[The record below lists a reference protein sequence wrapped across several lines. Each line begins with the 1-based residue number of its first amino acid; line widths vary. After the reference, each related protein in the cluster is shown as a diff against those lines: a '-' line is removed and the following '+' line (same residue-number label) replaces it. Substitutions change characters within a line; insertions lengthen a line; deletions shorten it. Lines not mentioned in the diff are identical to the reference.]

1 MNYTKLMEAG
11 KKQRKNW
18 VQQWVVL
25 LANNLLFYKD
35 QKQAT
40 MVKILPFLKKYFV
53 SLLTPFQL
61 NVNNNAST
69 FIRWNQSLFGV
80 KLRPGDL
87 KF

>member
-1 MNYTKLMEAG
+1 MIERQGRLNWTKLVEAG

-40 MVKILPFLKKYFV
+40 
-53 SLLTPFQL
+53 
-61 NVNNNAST
+61 
-69 FIRWNQSLFGV
+69 GV
-80 KLRPGDL
+80 RRIPQK
-87 KF
+87 